1 MQSAGKGP
9 WLALCIGVGVVSTAA
24 LLIRWALQEG
34 ASALE
39 IAAARLCLAALAVW
53 PIALWTHGQ
62 GAIAQLLRTADPT
75 LLRWTLVAGLSLAA
89 HFALWI
95 SSLDHTSVA
104 SSVALVTTNPIWV
117 ALAAWLWLGER
128 PGRKLWIAIG
138 LSMLGSLLISWKD
151 LQAQASDSELWGNLL
166 FPLRYERNN
175 VKSGLKYES
184 DGARG
189 EAMHS
194 YLIVLEELLY
204 RLNMHATA
212 RVLTPRQL
220 CKERN
225 DSGRGAH
232 IPNAGTHWSDW
243 VPQHIKLRVCV
254 LFDAIPYKQR
264 AKRKL
269 PFQRAIPPLLYSRLY
284 AALGLRTQG
293 FLSAAQ
299 RKHAVAPTEE
309 TAATVA
315 AIQQALAVL
324 KEWPRNTALPYAW
337 QSLAAS
343 TASSV

>member
-1 MQSAGKGP
+1 MVESY
-9 WLALCIGVGVVSTAA
+9 AA
-24 LLIRWALQEG
+24 LTPQ
-34 ASALE
+34 
-39 IAAARLCLAALAVW
+39 ALANHLAKSKKPLVLVQA
-53 PIALWTHGQ
+53 IQERAAQQRAFKRSDTGTRRTH
-62 GAIAQLLRTADPT
+62 
-75 LLRWTLVAGLSLAA
+75 
-89 HFALWI
+89 
-95 SSLDHTSVA
+95 
-104 SSVALVTTNPIWV
+104 
-117 ALAAWLWLGER
+117 
-128 PGRKLWIAIG
+128 K
-138 LSMLGSLLISWKD
+138 
-151 LQAQASDSELWGNLL
+151 ELWGNLL

-175 VKSGLKYES
+175 VKAGIKYAG

-204 RLNMHATA
+204 RLNRHATA
-212 RVLTPRQL
+212 RILTPRQL

-225 DSGRGAH
+225 DSGKGAH

-284 AALGLRTQG
+284 VALGLRTQG

-324 KEWPRNTALPYAW
+324 QEWPRNTALPYAW
-337 QSLAAS
+337 QGLTSIKQRENGSPSAESGRPLNNGGE
-343 TASSV
+343 TPHNLGE

>member
-1 MQSAGKGP
+1 MVESY
-9 WLALCIGVGVVSTAA
+9 AA
-24 LLIRWALQEG
+24 LTPK
-34 ASALE
+34 
-39 IAAARLCLAALAVW
+39 ALANHLAKRKV
-53 PIALWTHGQ
+53 PLVMVQAIQERAAQQRAFKRSDTGTRRTH
-62 GAIAQLLRTADPT
+62 
-75 LLRWTLVAGLSLAA
+75 
-89 HFALWI
+89 
-95 SSLDHTSVA
+95 
-104 SSVALVTTNPIWV
+104 
-117 ALAAWLWLGER
+117 
-128 PGRKLWIAIG
+128 K
-138 LSMLGSLLISWKD
+138 
-151 LQAQASDSELWGNLL
+151 ELWGNLL

-175 VKSGLKYES
+175 VKAGLKYAGGE
-184 DGARG
+184 ARG

-194 YLIVLEELLY
+194 YLIVLEELLH
-204 RLNMHATA
+204 RLNYHATT
-212 RVLTPRQL
+212 RILTPRQL

-324 KEWPRNTALPYAW
+324 REWPRNTALPYAW
-337 QSLAAS
+337 QSLAS
-343 TASSV
+343 TASSGATSIKQRENGSPEKPWGLRPSPNL

>member
-1 MQSAGKGP
+1 MVESY
-9 WLALCIGVGVVSTAA
+9 AA
-24 LLIRWALQEG
+24 LTPK
-34 ASALE
+34 
-39 IAAARLCLAALAVW
+39 ALANHLAKRKKPLVLVQA
-53 PIALWTHGQ
+53 IQERAAQQRAFKRSDTGTKRTH
-62 GAIAQLLRTADPT
+62 
-75 LLRWTLVAGLSLAA
+75 
-89 HFALWI
+89 
-95 SSLDHTSVA
+95 
-104 SSVALVTTNPIWV
+104 
-117 ALAAWLWLGER
+117 
-128 PGRKLWIAIG
+128 K
-138 LSMLGSLLISWKD
+138 
-151 LQAQASDSELWGNLL
+151 ELWGNLL

-175 VKSGLKYES
+175 VKSGIKYAG

-204 RLNMHATA
+204 RLNYRATT
-212 RVLTPRQL
+212 RILTPRQL

-324 KEWPRNTALPYAW
+324 REWPRNTALPYAW
-337 QSLAAS
+337 QSLTAH
-343 TASSV
+343 TASSGATSIKQRENGSPSAGSGQPLLKADDR